1 MNSTTLQSVGIDVSK
16 ATLDCHV
23 LSDNH
28 NFTCS
33 NNTAGHKKLIA
44 KLPAAGSCLVVME
57 ATGGYQAAV
66 AHALAAKGH
75 LVTVANPRQ
84 IKSFGSAI
92 GLLAKTDK
100 LDAHLIARFAE
111 TVKPDVTKL
120 PSKELQDLKALVS
133 RRRQLVD
140 MRADEKNHLEATS
153 CRPAVRSIST
163 VTKLLTRQITSIEK
177 QIKDALD
184 NSKEWTRKEE
194 ILESMPGVGA
204 VTISTLI
211 ADMPELGSIS
221 MKQASALA
229 GLAPYNRDSGKQR
242 GKRHIWGGR
251 SCIRQVLYMA
261 VISAKRFNPAIKKF
275 AERLESAGKPFKVVI
290 TACMRKLLTTLNA
303 MLKNNTLWENRVGEK
318 T

>member
-1 MNSTTLQSVGIDVSK
+1 MNTTLQSVGIDVSK

-23 LSDNH
+23 LSDKLS
-28 NFTCS
+28 FSCP
-33 NNTAGHKKLIA
+33 NNNAGHKKLIA

-111 TVKPDVTKL
+111 TVKPDVTNL

-153 CRPAVRSIST
+153 CRPAVKSIST

-194 ILESMPGVGA
+194 IMASVPGIGPV
-204 VTISTLI
+204 VTSTLI

-261 VISAKRFNPAIKKF
+261 AISAKRFNPAIKKF